1 VKADPF
7 RLDGLSALVTG
18 ATGDIGQAIARALAR
33 QGASVTLLAR
43 SLEGLEKLAAS
54 LEDDGA
60 VVGTAA
66 CDVTDT
72 EQVSATA
79 ERVQSETGGL
89 DIIINNAGGARFL
102 ADPLETNVSG
112 WKKTIDLNLTS
123 PFTVA
128 AAFGR
133 SMVERGS
140 GAIVNVGSVSGL
152 RHLPGM
158 TAYSAAKGG
167 LYSLTRA
174 LAREWAH
181 RGVRVNAV
189 APGYIDT
196 SGWDAFDKDEV
207 EESAG
212 LRIPLGRWASP
223 SEVAEPVAFL
233 SSPAA
238 SYITGSVLVV
248 DGGMLS

>member
-1 VKADPF
+1 MKTDPF
-7 RLDGLSALVTG
+7 RLDGLSALITG

-33 QGASVTLLAR
+33 QGASITLLAR
-43 SLEGLEKLAAS
+43 STGSLETLAAN
-54 LEDDGA
+54 LAEEGA
-60 VVGTAA
+60 IVRTAT

-72 EQVSATA
+72 EQVSAAA
-79 ERVQSETGGL
+79 ERVQSETGDL
-89 DIIINNAGGARFL
+89 DIIVTNAGGARFL

-112 WKKTIDLNLTS
+112 WKKTLDLNLTS
-123 PFTVA
+123 PFSIATT
-128 AAFGR
+128 FGK

-181 RGVRVNAV
+181 KGVRVNAV

-196 SGWDAFDKDEV
+196 SGWDAFDKKEV

-233 SSPAA
+233 CSPAA

>member
-1 VKADPF
+1 MFNIYNSHICTTSFSSLFND
-7 RLDGLSALVTG
+7 LSTFV
-18 ATGDIGQAIARALAR
+18 
-33 QGASVTLLAR
+33 
-43 SLEGLEKLAAS
+43 EKLKAYRKPGYYDAF
-54 LEDDGA
+54 DY
-60 VVGTAA
+60 
-66 CDVTDT
+66 
-72 EQVSATA
+72 
-79 ERVQSETGGL
+79 
-89 DIIINNAGGARFL
+89 N
-102 ADPLETNVSG
+102 
-112 WKKTIDLNLTS
+112 WKMTIDLNLTS

-128 AAFGR
+128 TTFGK

-174 LAREWAH
+174 LAREWAP

-196 SGWDAFDKDEV
+196 SGWDAFDKEEV